1 MASGNSIIDEFTRLI
16 NQCEGK
22 VIFVTDEGDRLV
34 VNSML
39 SALVGFST
47 ILSVAEAMP
56 LRLECDNPQ
65 DCQMIVE
72 FMKKYNLGQFR
83 IIDPEG

>member
-1 MASGNSIIDEFTRLI
+1 MTADNSMLDEFTRLI

-56 LRLECDNPQ
+56 LRLECETPQ

-72 FMKKYNLGQFR
+72 FMQKYKLGQFR
-83 IIDPEG
+83 SDC